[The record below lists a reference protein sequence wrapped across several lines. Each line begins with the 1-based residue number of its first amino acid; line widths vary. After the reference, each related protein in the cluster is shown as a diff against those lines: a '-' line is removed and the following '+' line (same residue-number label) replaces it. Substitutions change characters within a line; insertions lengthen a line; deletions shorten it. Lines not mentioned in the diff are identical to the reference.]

1 MGFLR
6 KFGAMRIQV
15 RLGGARFVFVGGSS
29 SFRHF
34 RQFSLFRANMQICG
48 IFGSSVSPFLFL
60 LAIHSLL
67 VEIELRSVFVQPC
80 SYFSEIWTAK
90 RLDFGVFGV
99 WLWSARSAVQ
109 PFS

>member
-1 MGFLR
+1 MP
-6 KFGAMRIQV
+6 
-15 RLGGARFVFVGGSS
+15 
-29 SFRHF
+29 SFSAVQPFSCKYADLWDF
-34 RQFSLFRANMQICG
+34 RQFSQL
-48 IFGSSVSPFLFL
+48 FLFL

-90 RLDFGVFGV
+90 RLDFGIFGV